1 MLLQAKLLPVARL
14 NLVCDKLFITGSK
27 QTMSAK
33 EKQI

>member
-1 MLLQAKLLPVARL
+1 MLFQAKLLPVARL
-14 NLVCDKLFITGSK
+14 NLVCATLFVTGSK